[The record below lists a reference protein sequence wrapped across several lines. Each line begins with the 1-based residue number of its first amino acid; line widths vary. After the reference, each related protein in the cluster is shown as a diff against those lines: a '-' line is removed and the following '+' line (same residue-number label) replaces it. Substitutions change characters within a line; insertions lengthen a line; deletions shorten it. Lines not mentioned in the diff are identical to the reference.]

1 MIIIAMIAVSVHC
14 QSVSHIHKL
23 YTDLFSNY
31 TKEAMPVYDHSKPLM
46 VGVTFNPVS
55 INSFNEEEETIS
67 MASSFSFNWTDPFL
81 VWNPSSYGHQ
91 YSTVIDSSDM
101 WRPFMVLTNSVNK
114 MEPIGGE
121 TNFNAFILFNGKIVY
136 TPGDVFKAKCPTD
149 ISKFPFDEQ
158 QCIFEFMAWGIPKT
172 VLMLSSVKIKQ
183 C

>member
-14 QSVSHIHKL
+14 QSVSNIHKL

-46 VGVTFNPVS
+46 VGVTFYLVS
-55 INSFNEEEETIS
+55 INSFNEVEETIS
-67 MASSFSFNWTDPFL
+67 MASSFNFNWTDPFL

-101 WRPFMVLTNSVNK
+101 WPFMVLTNSVNK

-136 TPGDVFKAKCPTD
+136 TPGDVLKAKCPTD
-149 ISKFPFDEQ
+149 ISNFLLTNNSVFLNSWHGEYQK
-158 QCIFEFMAWGIPKT
+158 
-172 VLMLSSVKIKQ
+172 LSCGSHLLKIKQ